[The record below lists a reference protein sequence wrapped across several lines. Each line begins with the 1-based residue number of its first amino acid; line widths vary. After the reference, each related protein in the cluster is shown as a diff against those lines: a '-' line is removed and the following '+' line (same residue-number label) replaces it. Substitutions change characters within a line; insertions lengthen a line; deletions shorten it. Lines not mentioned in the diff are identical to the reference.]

1 MPNASDFTYYCSK
14 LGIDHIEV
22 IPDDQYGSSAI
33 LGTYEEVIKM
43 NKINITTYNYYVNK
57 LKQENIVF
65 FINGKVKESNVNFKG
80 KFIGEIIKEIEERT
94 EEEAHGD
101 YWGPEGVKQFLADLL
116 SGDLNLKE
124 DDTGTV
130 TLPLSENTIYV
141 SNAIMYERGSG
152 PDQTWTETDIVDEV
166 TLDVDNGLRTF
177 NVAFKDEII
186 AQGLL
191 GIKANSLNN
200 SIEGMYNEDSL
211 FGKIQAKV
219 AQAIRE
225 TPGSDG
231 TLKNV
236 KLPWLYTRFGLQPNY
251 KETVNNVNRYCAN
264 NQGQLSFGTYT
275 QPYISDAEWNVF
287 NYISDNPSDEKIKD
301 YFAEV
306 YNLEMSAMGQNYIE
320 YQIRIKTTSQ
330 NRNAKNTFG
339 ITNSWSYS
347 QDISSRQGRSDTR
360 RAWNLN
366 DYGTPVFNSV
376 ITFGGYNLN
385 YQFLKTDDSE
395 GSSYAYG
402 TRVQRYATQPFVIG
416 MVFWI
421 TDIIKNNTSGQ
432 YVRCWVVPVALNEQ
446 GEIMA
451 PLTTGSAEQYSSDYI
466 VNAPADFDSKGY
478 IGLRLALPMTDDEYK
493 YALSN
498 NYMVVPSTCLPS
510 NYLILDNE

>member
-65 FINGKVKESNVNFKG
+65 FIDGKVKESNINFKG

-116 SGDLNLKE
+116 SGDLDLKE

-186 AQGLL
+186 SQGLL

-200 SIEGMYNEDSL
+200 SIEGIYNEDSL

-251 KETVNNVNRYCAN
+251 KETVNNVNRYEAH
-264 NQGQLSFGTYT
+264 NQGTLNYGTYT
-275 QPYISDAEWNVF
+275 QPSISDTEWNTF
-287 NYISDNPSDEKIKD
+287 NYVSDNPSDEKIKD
-301 YFAEV
+301 YFAEI
-306 YNLEMSAMGQNYIE
+306 YNLEMSAVGQNYIE

-339 ITNSWSYS
+339 ITNSWSYNS
-347 QDISSRQGRSDTR
+347 EISSRQTVNKRT
-360 RAWNLN
+360 AWELDN
-366 DYGTPVFNSV
+366 YGNPSFGSV

-385 YQFLKTDDSE
+385 YQFLTPGSE
-395 GSSYAYG
+395 TYG
-402 TRVQRYATQPFVIG
+402 TRVQRYSTQPFIVG

-432 YVRCWVVPVALNEQ
+432 YVRCWVVPVALNES
-446 GEIMA
+446 GEIMT
-451 PLTTGSAEQYSSDYI
+451 PLTTGTASHPSDDYNTD
-466 VNAPADFDSKGY
+466 VPSDFDSKGY